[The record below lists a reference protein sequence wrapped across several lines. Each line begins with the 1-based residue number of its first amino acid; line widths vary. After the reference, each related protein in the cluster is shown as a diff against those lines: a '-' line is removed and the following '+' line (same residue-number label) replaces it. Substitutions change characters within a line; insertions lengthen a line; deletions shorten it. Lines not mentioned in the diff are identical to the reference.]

1 MKILHSNKLLPYRL
15 VVILALL
22 LLTIVWLTPNQTA
35 YAQKNI
41 TAQENI
47 SLASVA
53 VDIWPEYDKPSVL
66 VMYNISLSSDVKLP
80 ATLTMRIPSSAGQ
93 PYALAAKDT
102 SGLFNLQYQ
111 TNVDGEWTSLTFT
124 TSVPEV
130 RLEYYDPSLKKSG
143 AQREYT
149 YQWPGD
155 YAVSNLTLSV
165 QQPATATNMTFTPE
179 ITSGVTGQDG
189 LTYYSLV
196 VGQVKAGNPLTL
208 NITYTK
214 PNDQLTNTNSFQQ
227 VNPSQ
232 PINEQTPGR
241 VTLNEILPWVLGALG
256 FLLITVG
263 GYWYWRSG
271 RATSPVQAGSRRHP
285 PRRSAAHAPS
295 AGSPTPGQ
303 TGQVSQEAKGQ
314 ESGTYCSQ
322 CGKRAGAGD
331 VFCRTCG
338 TRLK

>member
-1 MKILHSNKLLPYRL
+1 MKILHAIKLLPYRL
-15 VVILALL
+15 VVVLAFL
-22 LLTIVWLTPNQTA
+22 LLTLFWLLPTQAA

-80 ATLTMRIPSSAGQ
+80 ATLTMRIPTSAGQ
-93 PYALAAKDT
+93 PFALAAKDT

-111 TNVDGEWTSLTFT
+111 TSVDGEWSSLTFT

-143 AQREYT
+143 TQREFT

-155 YAVSNLTLSV
+155 YSVSNLTLSI
-165 QQPATATNMTFTPE
+165 QQPVNATNMTFTPA
-179 ITSGVTGQDG
+179 ITSGMTGQDG

-196 VGQVKAGNPLTL
+196 AGQIKAGNPLTL

-214 PNDQLTNTNSFQQ
+214 PDEQLTNTDSFQQ

-256 FLLITVG
+256 LLLITVG
-263 GYWYWRSG
+263 GYWYWQSG
-271 RATSPVQAGSRRHP
+271 RSTTPVQAGSRRHST
-285 PRRSAAHAPS
+285 RRGVTHAPAAS
-295 AGSPTPGQ
+295 SPAPGQ
-303 TGQVSQEAKGQ
+303 TGQASQEAKGQ